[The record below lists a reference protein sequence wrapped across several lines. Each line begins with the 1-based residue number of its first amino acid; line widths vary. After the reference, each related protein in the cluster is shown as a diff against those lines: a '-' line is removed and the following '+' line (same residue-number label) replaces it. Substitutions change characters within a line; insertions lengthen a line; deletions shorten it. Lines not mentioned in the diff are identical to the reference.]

1 VSVEAEQ
8 QLFDACL
15 DAPDDTARE
24 RILVAC
30 PNPTLVARVRRLLV
44 AHTAASG
51 SETMQPSLAEFPRI
65 AAPHQIGPYRI
76 VSRLGEGAMG
86 EVYLAEQE
94 SPVRRR
100 VGLKILKFGLATRE
114 VVARFELERDALALL
129 AHPNIARIFDAGTTP
144 DGRPFFAMEYVEGQ
158 PITRFCDERRL
169 SLAARLE
176 LFDGVCAGAQHAH
189 LRGIIHRDLKP
200 SNILVTELDGR
211 AVPKI
216 IDFGIAKATAAT
228 NAAQEERTRIGHVL
242 GTPEYMSPEQAQL
255 SPLDIDARTD
265 VYSLGVVLFEL
276 LTGSR
281 PYSLTPDVLNPAVL
295 LAEIQ
300 SHEPCLPSAR
310 AVEDTPAIVHRAAD
324 RATARRLSPSALSA
338 ALRGDLDWIVLK
350 ALEKDRQ
357 RRYVSPAE
365 LAADLHRHAKHEAV
379 LARPPSVAYRLGRFA
394 RRHRLAVAA
403 AASLFVAAIV
413 FGSGMAVLARQAAM
427 ERDRANQ
434 ETAVARR
441 VTAFTAGLFE
451 LASPSK
457 SGSSNVTARELL
469 DLGVRRLEGA
479 ETTERTDVR
488 AALYEAAGNA
498 YRGLGEFTKARE
510 LLDRAVKLRQADS
523 VTAPT
528 AYAKALLSQ
537 ALVAQAAGEFGQ
549 AEKLARASIQV
560 LEKETPTPQQ
570 DLLGARLDLAD
581 ILRLES
587 KLDEASALVIE
598 TRRRYMAIGAT
609 ETAGLA
615 RSTLLLGRIRSAQG
629 RMEDAERELTQSLAI
644 HRRVFG
650 DSSEQTLDAKNGL
663 ADAFVITGRSD
674 RAEPLLREI
683 VADMRRIYGPTHLQT
698 AVSLNNLGNAL
709 SDFEEKFDEA
719 ERVYAEAISLA
730 RAGAGEKH
738 PEVATALNNIGGLY
752 LRMQN
757 WEKAREALAQAASI
771 RASALGPRH
780 PDTASSQM
788 GEALALNKLDKFSHA
803 ERLLRTAVGTLTDQL
818 GADHWRTANAE
829 RYLGTVLTNLGH
841 YDEAGRILVAAE
853 KKLSA
858 ALGPEHART
867 VSART
872 ALAELEAARKPRN
885 ANAR

>member
-15 DAPDDTARE
+15 DAHDDTERE
-24 RILVAC
+24 RILIAC
-30 PNPTLVARVRRLLV
+30 PNAALAARVRRLLL
-44 AHTAASG
+44 AHTASTL
-51 SETMQPSLAEFPRI
+51 SETLHPAMAEFPRI
-65 AAPHQIGPYRI
+65 AAPHRIGPYRI

-114 VVARFELERDALALL
+114 VVARFELERDALAML

-144 DGRPFFAMEYVEGQ
+144 DGRPYFAMEYVEGQ

-216 IDFGIAKATAAT
+216 IDFGIAKATAAS
-228 NAAQEERTRIGHVL
+228 NDAQQERTRIGHVL

-281 PYSLTPDVLNPAVL
+281 PYTLTPDVLNPAVL

-300 SHEPCLPSAR
+300 SHDPCAPSAR
-310 AVEDTPAIVHRAAD
+310 AVEDTAATTQRAAD
-324 RATARRLSPSALSA
+324 RAIARRLSPTALA
-338 ALRGDLDWIVLK
+338 ARLRGDLDWIVLK

-379 LARPPSVAYRLGRFA
+379 LARPPSVSYRLGRFA

-434 ETAVARR
+434 EAAVARR
-441 VTAFTAGLFE
+441 VTSFTAGLFE
-451 LASPSK
+451 MASPSK

-469 DLGVRRLEGA
+469 DLGVRRLEG
-479 ETTERTDVR
+479 TDTSERTDVR

-498 YRGLGEFTKARE
+498 YRGLGEFTKASE
-510 LLDRAVKLRQADS
+510 LLDRAVKLREADAATEP
-523 VTAPT
+523 V

-537 ALVAQAAGEFGQ
+537 ALVAQAAGEFVQ
-549 AEKLARASIQV
+549 AEKLARSSIEV
-560 LEKETPTPQQ
+560 LEKEKPVPQQ

-581 ILRLES
+581 ILRQET
-587 KLDEASALVIE
+587 KLDESSALLID
-598 TRRRYMAIGAT
+598 TRKRYMALGGA
-609 ETAGLA
+609 ETSGLA
-615 RSTLLLGRIRSAQG
+615 RSTLILGRVLTAQG

-650 DSSEQTLDAKNGL
+650 DSSEQTLEAKNGL

-683 VADMRRIYGPTHLQT
+683 VTDMRRIYGPRHFTT
-698 AVSLNNLGNAL
+698 AIALNNLGNAL
-709 SDFEEKFDEA
+709 SDFDEKLEEA
-719 ERVYAEAISLA
+719 ERVYAEAIALE
-730 RAGAGEKH
+730 RASAGERH
-738 PEVATALNNIGGLY
+738 PEVGTALNNIGALY
-752 LRMQN
+752 LRMEN
-757 WEKAREALAQAASI
+757 WEKARNALAQAADI
-771 RASALGPRH
+771 RGATFGPHH
-780 PDTASSQM
+780 PDTATAQVGQARALTKLNQFSQ
-788 GEALALNKLDKFSHA
+788 A
-803 ERLLRTAVGTLTDQL
+803 ERLLRTAVETFTAEL

-829 RYLGTVLTNLGH
+829 RHLGSVLTYTGR
-841 YDEAGRILVAAE
+841 YDEAGQVLAAAE

-858 ALGPEHART
+858 ALGPEHFRT
-867 VSART
+867 VSTRA
-872 ALAELEAARKPRN
+872 ALAELEAARKP
-885 ANAR
+885 AKQ

>member
-15 DAPDDTARE
+15 DAPDEVERE

-30 PNPTLVARVRRLLV
+30 PNATLAARVRRLLL
-44 AHTAASG
+44 AHTASSL
-51 SETMQPSLAEFPRI
+51 SETLQPAMAEFPRI
-65 AAPHQIGPYRI
+65 AAPHRVGPYRI
-76 VSRLGEGAMG
+76 LSRLGEGAMG

-114 VVARFELERDALALL
+114 VVARFELERDALAML

-176 LFDGVCAGAQHAH
+176 LFDGVCAGVQHAH

-216 IDFGIAKATAAT
+216 IDFGIAKATAAS
-228 NAAQEERTRIGHVL
+228 NDAQQERTRIGHVL

-300 SHEPCLPSAR
+300 SHDPCAPSAR
-310 AVEDTPAIVHRAAD
+310 AVDDSPTISQRAAD
-324 RATARRLSPSALSA
+324 RATARRLSSTALAA

-357 RRYVSPAE
+357 RRYVSPAD

-379 LARPPSVAYRLGRFA
+379 LARPPSVSYRLGKFA

-403 AASLFVAAIV
+403 ATTLFLAAIV
-413 FGSGMAVLARQAAM
+413 FGSGMALLARQAAM

-434 ETAVARR
+434 EAAVARR
-441 VTAFTAGLFE
+441 VTLFTAGLFE
-451 LASPSK
+451 MASPSK
-457 SGSSNVTARELL
+457 SGSSSVTARDLL
-469 DLGVRRLEGA
+469 DLGVRRLEGTD
-479 ETTERTDVR
+479 TTERTNVR

-510 LLDRAVKLRQADS
+510 LLDRAVKLRQTSAA
-523 VTAPT
+523 TEPT

-537 ALVAQAAGEFGQ
+537 ALVAQAAGEFAQ
-549 AEKLARASIQV
+549 AEKLARSSIEV
-560 LEKETPTPQQ
+560 LEKETPVPEQE
-570 DLLGARLDLAD
+570 LLGARLDLAD
-581 ILRLES
+581 ILRQES
-587 KLDEASALVIE
+587 KLDEASALLID
-598 TRRRYMAIGAT
+598 THKRYAAIGAA
-609 ETAGLA
+609 ETSGLA
-615 RSTLLLGRIRSAQG
+615 RSTLILGRVRTAQG
-629 RMEDAERELTQSLAI
+629 RMEDAERELTESLAI

-650 DSSEQTLDAKNGL
+650 DSSEQTLEAKNGL

-683 VADMRRIYGPTHLQT
+683 VTDMRRIYGPSHLQT
-698 AVSLNNLGNAL
+698 AVALNNLGNAL
-709 SDFEEKFDEA
+709 SDFEEKYVEA
-719 ERVYAEAISLA
+719 ERVYLDAVALA
-730 RAGAGEKH
+730 RASAGERH
-738 PEVATALNNIGGLY
+738 PEVGTTLNNIGALY

-757 WEKAREALAQAASI
+757 WEKAREALNQSAEI
-771 RASALGPRH
+771 RAAVLGEHH
-780 PDTASSQM
+780 PDTAGAQT
-788 GEALALNKLDKFSHA
+788 GEALALNKLHRFSEA
-803 ERLLRTAVGTLTDQL
+803 ERLLVTAIDTFTDEL
-818 GADHWRTANAE
+818 GAEHWRTANSE
-829 RYLGTVLTNLGH
+829 RYLGTVLTNLGR
-841 YDEAGRILVAAE
+841 YEEAGKVLVAAE

-858 ALGPEHART
+858 ALGPEHFRT

-872 ALAELEAARKPRN
+872 ALAELEAARKD
-885 ANAR
+885 